1 MKAAATRACTTPRLV
16 ELIGPAGVGKS
27 TMLSTLPEQDPA
39 VERGPNLWG
48 LPRPLLLASALELLP
63 TFVGAA
69 VTGHP
74 FKPAEMGQM
83 VRLGALE
90 RAVSRAPSGDAS
102 AVLIDE
108 GPVFALAWFQ
118 VFFGADSDPWRRKW
132 RRAATNAWARRLHGV
147 VRMDAPDAE
156 LARRIRQ
163 RAKEHMVKHRSDGEI
178 SDFMTRFRAA
188 YDAVLGEMTASGGPR
203 IGEVP
208 SCGCVE
214 EDARRLDRTIHE
226 IIDAD

>member
-1 MKAAATRACTTPRLV
+1 MKAATHPACTTPRLV

-27 TMLSTLPEQDPA
+27 TMLSTLPDQDPA

-48 LPRPLLLASALELLP
+48 LPRPLLLASMVELLP

-74 FKPAEMGQM
+74 FKPAEMAQM
-83 VRLGALE
+83 IRLGALE
-90 RAVSRAPSGDAS
+90 RAITRAPLGDA
-102 AVLIDE
+102 AALLIDE
-108 GPVFALAWFQ
+108 GPVFALAWFR
-118 VFFGADSDPWRRKW
+118 VFFGADADSWRLKW

-163 RAKEHMVKHRSDGEI
+163 RAKEHMVKNRSDGEI
-178 SDFMTRFRAA
+178 RDFTTRFRAA
-188 YDAVLGEMTASGGPR
+188 YDAVLAEMTASSGVKV
-203 IGEVP
+203 GEVP
-208 SCGCVE
+208 SCGTVD
-214 EDARRLDRTIHE
+214 EDLRRLDRTIH
-226 IIDAD
+226 DLVDGN